1 MTLRVLLMMGW
12 VGFITMSLSAQ
23 TKENDKK
30 EYSVACIGFYNL
42 ENLFDTLDTEGVRD
56 EEFTPKGARLYDTKI
71 YQDKLGKLS
80 KIISLLGKEE
90 SPDGVAL
97 LGVAE
102 IENKSVLED
111 LVKHPTI
118 AHRKYEIVHYDSPDK
133 RGIDVGLLYNPKYF
147 KVLESAPLLVNMTRK
162 DDGERVYTRD
172 ILWVHGELDGESIH
186 VLVNHW
192 PSRRGGEAASSY
204 LREGAARVCKEK
216 VQKIYEQEPYAKILI
231 MGDMNDDPT
240 NASVKKVLNTEA
252 KKQKLKKQGLF
263 NPWEDNYK
271 AGDGT
276 LAYRDAWNLFD
287 QIILSHGATV
297 KDKEGG
303 YFFYNAKIFKKPFM
317 FEKAGRY
324 KGYPLRTYAGGKYKG
339 GYSDHFPV
347 YVSLIKE
354 KMKEKKE

>member
-1 MTLRVLLMMGW
+1 MS
-12 VGFITMSLSAQ
+12 VGLSAQ
-23 TKENDKK
+23 KDNKEKK
-30 EYSVACIGFYNL
+30 EYSVVCMGFYNF
-42 ENLFDTLDTEGVRD
+42 ENLFDTLDTEDVRD
-56 EEFTPKGARLYDTKI
+56 SEFTPKGSRLYGTEI

-80 KIISLLGKEE
+80 KVVAQLGKELT
-90 SPDGVAL
+90 PDGVAL

-111 LVKHPTI
+111 FVKHPNVKQ
-118 AHRKYEIVHYDSPDK
+118 RNYEIVHYDSPDK
-133 RGIDVGLLYNPKYF
+133 RGIDVGLIYNPKYF
-147 KVLESAPLLVNMTRK
+147 KVLESAPLEVKMISKR
-162 DDGERVYTRD
+162 DGERVFTRD

-204 LREGAARVCKEK
+204 LRQGAARVCKDK
-216 VQKIYEQEPYAKILI
+216 VMKIYEKEPYAKIFI

-240 NASVKKVLNTEA
+240 NASVKDVLMTVDKA
-252 KKQKLKKQGLF
+252 KKVKKQGLF
-263 NPWEDNYK
+263 NPWEVNYK

-276 LAYRDAWNLFD
+276 LAYRDSWNLFD
-287 QIILSHGATV
+287 QIILSHAATV

-303 YFFYNAKIFKKPFM
+303 YSYYKNTIFKKPFM
-317 FEKAGRY
+317 FETKGRY

-347 YVSLIKE
+347 YISLIKE
-354 KMKEKKE
+354 KKK